1 METSLPTFRL
11 RSIGTAIG
19 VACALILAWMPVTAR
34 ARITTISDRE
44 FWRLVTEFSEPN
56 GSFPAENFISNETEF
71 QTVLPRLLDH
81 PGTGGV
87 YLGVGPD
94 QNFTYIVNLRPTQ
107 AFIVDIRRQNL
118 AQLLYYKALI
128 EVSPTRG
135 DFLSRLFARSKPS
148 ALRDSS
154 SIDAWMTALAADPPN
169 PDRADEIVRAA
180 LDRLEHTHHFELTD
194 EDRSLIQ
201 HVAETFSEYG
211 PDITYMPI
219 RSQTQVTRMVG
230 GNGLALRFFNYAS
243 PFPTFADLMEETDG
257 RGENRSYLSNEAAYG
272 VLRDMERANAIIP
285 IVGDFAGPHAIRRV
299 GQYVAAR
306 HSTIN
311 AIYTSNVEQYLFGNG
326 VWQQYYDNVATLPL
340 RDDSTFIRSYFPTG
354 AVQIISQIPP
364 PGAAGDALTPP
375 RAPRRL
381 VQSSSLLCSV
391 KDLLK
396 AVRDGNIATYYDVIQ
411 LSK

>member
-1 METSLPTFRL
+1 MEVSLPPLRL
-11 RSIGTAIG
+11 RSIWTAIG
-19 VACALILAWMPVTAR
+19 VGLALVLAWMPLTAR
-34 ARITTISDRE
+34 ARITSISDGE
-44 FWRLVTEFSEPN
+44 FWHLVTEFSEPN
-56 GSFPAENFISNETEF
+56 GYFPAENFISNETEF
-71 QTVLPRLLDH
+71 QTVLARLLDH

-135 DFLSRLFARSKPS
+135 DFLSRLFARPKP
-148 ALRDSS
+148 AGLRESS
-154 SIDAWMTALAADPPN
+154 PIGAWLNAFAAEAPD
-169 PDRADEIVRAA
+169 PDRKDAVVRAA
-180 LDRLEHTHHFELTD
+180 LDRLEHTHHFTLSD
-194 EDRSLIQ
+194 DDRSLIA
-201 HVAETFSEYG
+201 HVADTFTEYG

-219 RSQTQVTRMVG
+219 RTQVSRIVG
-230 GNGLALRFFNYAS
+230 GSGLSLRFFNFAS

-257 RGENRSYLSNEAAYG
+257 QGLNRSYLSSEETYG

-285 IVGDFAGPHAIRRV
+285 IVGDFAGPHALRRV

-306 HSTIN
+306 HNTIN

-326 VWQQYYDNVATLPL
+326 VWRQYYDNVATLPL

-354 AVQIISQIPP
+354 AVQVISQIPP
-364 PGAAGDALTPP
+364 AGPPGDLTGQPAP
-375 RAPRRL
+375 PRRL
-381 VQSSSLLCSV
+381 VPSSTLLCPV

-396 AVRDGNIATYYDVIQ
+396 AVRDGTIGAYYDVIQ
-411 LSK
+411 MSK

>member
-1 METSLPTFRL
+1 MEASLPTLRL

-19 VACALILAWMPVTAR
+19 VLSALALAWMPLAAR
-34 ARITTISDRE
+34 TRITTISDGE

-56 GSFPAENFISNETEF
+56 GFFQAENFISNETEF
-71 QTVLPRLLDH
+71 QRVLPRLLDH

-128 EVSPTRG
+128 EVSPTRA
-135 DFLSRLFARSKPS
+135 DFLSRLFARPKPA

-154 SIDAWMTALAADPPN
+154 TIDAWMAALAAEAPD
-169 PDRADEIVRAA
+169 PDRADAVVRAA
-180 LDRLEHTHHFELTD
+180 LDRLEHTHQFGLTD

-201 HVAETFSEYG
+201 HVADTFSEYG
-211 PDITYMPI
+211 PDITYMPL
-219 RSQTQVTRMVG
+219 RAQTQVSRVTG
-230 GNGLALRFFNYAS
+230 AGSLSLRFFNFAS

-257 RGENRSYLSNEAAYG
+257 QGENRSYLSSEAAYD

-306 HSTIN
+306 HNTIT

-326 VWQQYYDNVATLPL
+326 VWRQYYDNVATLPL

-354 AVQIISQIPP
+354 AVQVISQIPP
-364 PGAAGDALTPP
+364 PGAAGDPNQPP
-375 RAPRRL
+375 APQRL
-381 VQSSSLLCSV
+381 VQSSTLLCPV
-391 KDLLK
+391 KDLLE
-396 AVRDGNIATYYDVIQ
+396 AVRAGAIGAYYDVISM
-411 LSK
+411 SK

>member
-1 METSLPTFRL
+1 MEASLPTLRL
-11 RSIGTAIG
+11 RSIGTAAAI
-19 VACALILAWMPVTAR
+19 VCALVLAWMPLAAR
-34 ARITTISDRE
+34 ARITTISDAE
-44 FWRLVTEFSEPN
+44 FWRLVTQFSEPN
-56 GSFPAENFISNETEF
+56 GFFQAENFISNETEF

-135 DFLSRLFARSKPS
+135 DFLSRLFARPKPD
-148 ALRDSS
+148 LRESS
-154 SIDAWMTALAADPPN
+154 TVDAWMTALAAEAPD
-169 PDRADEIVRAA
+169 PDRADAVVRAA
-180 LDRLEHTHHFELTD
+180 VDRLEHTHHFDLTD

-201 HVAETFSEYG
+201 HVADTFSEYG

-219 RSQTQVTRMVG
+219 RAQTQVNRAIG
-230 GNGLALRFFNYAS
+230 GGGLSLRFFNFAS
-243 PFPTFADLMEETDG
+243 PFPTYADLMEETDG
-257 RGENRSYLSNEAAYG
+257 QGENRSYLSSEATYG

-285 IVGDFAGPHAIRRV
+285 IVGDFAGPHAIKRV

-306 HSTIN
+306 HTAIT
-311 AIYTSNVEQYLFGNG
+311 AIYTSNVEQYLFGNN
-326 VWQQYYDNVATLPL
+326 VWRQYYDNVATLPL

-364 PGAAGDALTPP
+364 PGASGDLTNPTP
-375 RAPRRL
+375 APRRL
-381 VQSSSLLCSV
+381 VQSSTLLCPV

-396 AVRDGNIATYYDVIQ
+396 AVREGAIGAYYDVIQ
-411 LSK
+411 MSK